1 MTEAADLVLRNGR
14 IRTLAGDTAEAVA
27 VRDGRIAT
35 VGRTNEVDFLVGV
48 ETTVVDL
55 DDRVVLPGFIDAHT
69 HMDLLGKQQV
79 EADLS
84 DAESPSDCLDA
95 LAARCEETDGWILGF
110 GYDESR
116 WNGAYLTREQLDE
129 VSTDRS
135 VVAYREDLH
144 LASVN
149 SVVLDQFGDQLPGK
163 YVDQESGTPTGVLRE
178 DALSVLREQID
189 PGPERIREYLR
200 TAQAYAHRHGV
211 TSVHDIVR
219 DPDVARTYRELDR
232 DGELTLRVRLNYTA
246 EHLDA
251 FKGIGLVSN
260 HGTEHL
266 RTGAIKAFADGS
278 FGSRTARLSEP
289 YADSEDRGEWT
300 TPPTELAELVDR
312 IDEADLQAMIHAIGD
327 DAVDAVV
334 DAYEE
339 TMGQRHRIEHAE
351 LLSTERMADV
361 AAEDIVVSAQPNF
374 LKWAREG
381 GLYDDRLGEQRR
393 RQTNQFRRVLD
404 VEIPLAFG
412 SDCMPMD
419 PLFGIEQATSA
430 PEESQQLDTSE
441 AVQAY
446 TLGGAYA
453 GFDENWLGTIEPD
466 KRGDFVVLDQSPWE
480 KSDIGSLAVEMTIV
494 DGSVVYQRF

>member
-14 IRTLAGDTAEAVA
+14 VRTLTGDTAEAVA
-27 VRDGRIAT
+27 VRDGRIVK
-35 VGRTNEVDFLVGV
+35 VGRTSEVDFLAGV

-55 DDRVVLPGFIDAHT
+55 ADRVVLPGFIDAHT

-84 DAESPSDCLDA
+84 DAESASDCLDA
-95 LAARCEETDGWILGF
+95 LAARREETDGWILGF
-110 GYDESR
+110 GYDEHR
-116 WNGAYLTREQLDE
+116 WNGTYLTRDHLDE
-129 VSTDRS
+129 VSTDRP

-149 SVVLDQFGDQLPGK
+149 SAVLDQFDDELPGE
-163 YVDQESGTPTGVLRE
+163 YVETKSGTPTGVLRE
-178 DALSVLREQID
+178 DALSVLRERID

-219 DPDVARTYRELDR
+219 DPEVARTYRELDR
-232 DGELTLRVRLNYTA
+232 DGDLTLRVRLNYTA
-246 EHLDA
+246 DFLDA
-251 FKGIGLVSN
+251 IDETGLVTN
-260 HGTEHL
+260 HGTDHL
-266 RTGAIKAFADGS
+266 RIGAIKAFADGS

-289 YADSEDRGEWT
+289 YADGEGRGEWT
-300 TPPTELAELVDR
+300 TPPEELAALVDR

-334 DAYEE
+334 DAYEG
-339 TMGQRHRIEHAE
+339 TVAQRHRIEHAE
-351 LLSTERMADV
+351 LLSAGKMEDI

-404 VEIPLAFG
+404 AEIPLAFG

-419 PLFGIEQATSA
+419 PLFGIEQVTTA
-430 PEESQQLDTSE
+430 PEDSQRLDTTA
-441 AVQAY
+441 AVRAY

-453 GFDENWLGTIEPD
+453 GFDEHRLGTIEPD
-466 KRGDFVVLDQSPWE
+466 KRGDLVVLDQSPWE
-480 KSDIGSLAVEMTIV
+480 QSDIGSLAVEMTIV